1 MKLDLHN
8 LTNHYQDVK
17 LISLSSWRQAHEI
30 VPRDHNGPYVIL
42 QEGYDPEDPKMI
54 AEEFVLGRS
63 CKWLSLGYFYRMPIP
78 ERRAEFLFGTVAE
91 VIELM
96 SNLPSKAEFLR
107 PAAKGTEAST
117 APAPSDGMMEAFQ
130 ASRAKQSGSTQ

>member
-8 LTNHYQDVK
+8 ITNQYQDVR

-30 VPRDHNGPYVIL
+30 VPRDRNGPYVIL
-42 QEGYDPEDPKMI
+42 EEGYDPEDPKMI
-54 AEEFVLGRS
+54 AEDFVLGRS
-63 CKWLSLGYFYRMPIP
+63 GKWLSLGHFYRMPIP

-107 PAAKGTEAST
+107 PAGKETEAST
-117 APAPSDGMMEAFQ
+117 TPAPSDGMMEAFQ
-130 ASRAKQSGSTQ
+130 AGRTKQSGASH